1 MFHSPASFVE
11 SKEFA
16 MSEFILTPKQIREHV
31 HERFHQMSPFT
42 VKRKDYLIP
51 FFSPILES
59 NQSPRNRLDLA
70 FHKRASEKP
79 SDKRTRLVK
88 LAVALHEMGFQDERV
103 ERLLK
108 HTCVS
113 TVEEALYYLT
123 PNEWQAWEHPFV
135 PQSVGE
141 PREKNCY
148 FCKKKTLRNL
158 KFMPDL
164 LPLNWEITRSV
175 HKERFTIIQYG
186 RGVLINNEALQNV

>member
-1 MFHSPASFVE
+1 
-11 SKEFA
+11 
-16 MSEFILTPKQIREHV
+16 
-31 HERFHQMSPFT
+31 
-42 VKRKDYLIP
+42 
-51 FFSPILES
+51 
-59 NQSPRNRLDLA
+59 
-70 FHKRASEKP
+70 
-79 SDKRTRLVK
+79 
-88 LAVALHEMGFQDERV
+88 MGFQDERV

-108 HTCVS
+108 YTCVS

-135 PQSVGE
+135 PQSVGA

-186 RGVLINNEALQNV
+186 RGVLINNEALQNVQRKNTTGTDNPEKGFDTAQNEDLAHFGRKAASSTEPDIRGATSGTSSKFIR